1 MKQRRRPERIELGIE
16 ELESILDRA
25 APSFAAEDLTK
36 LRAAVNTLGFL
47 TQELEAKGASI
58 QRLRNWLFGAKTETT
73 RRVLGDKARPGG
85 GRRGRGK
92 QRRKRKG
99 HGRNGSAAYQ
109 GAEHVRVAHGSL
121 RHKDACPDC
130 AKGKVYAQSAPAV
143 LVRVQGM
150 APLRATVYELDRL
163 RCHLCGKVFTAES
176 PAGVGTQKY
185 DETAASMVGLLK
197 YGAGLPFHRLQQLE
211 QDLGIPLPAAT
222 QWEVVERAAGLL
234 RPAYEEL
241 ILQAAQGELLHNDD
255 TTMKILDFTDEARA
269 EALPGAGAEARTGIF
284 TSGIVSVTGDRRIA
298 LFATGPKHAGENLAA
313 VLAHRAAERSPPI
326 QMCDALSR
334 NTAGEF
340 ETIVANCLAHARRRY
355 VEVATSFPDECRQ
368 VLETLREVYR
378 TDARARAEGL
388 SPDER
393 LRLHQAESSLRME
406 QLEEWLAEQIEQHK
420 VEPNSG
426 LGEAIG
432 YMRKHWKELTLF
444 LRVPGAPLD
453 NNICERGLKKAILH
467 RKNALFYK
475 TENGARVGDIF
486 MSLIHTAELCETN
499 PFDYLTALQRHAGAV
514 ERDPAAWMPWNYTEA
529 LARLATDADLPS

>member
-1 MKQRRRPERIELGIE
+1 MTKRRRPKRIELGIE
-16 ELESILDRA
+16 ELTQIVDRA
-25 APSFAAEDLTK
+25 AQSPLSPEELAK
-36 LRAAVNTLGFL
+36 LRAAVDTLGFL

-73 RRVLGDKARPGG
+73 RSVLGDKVRPGG
-85 GRRGRGK
+85 GRQG
-92 QRRKRKG
+92 QRKRKKRKG
-99 HGRNGSAAYQ
+99 HGRNGAAAYR
-109 GAEHVRVAHGSL
+109 GAEHVQVAHGSL

-130 AKGKVYAQSAPAV
+130 AKGKVYTQSAPAV

-150 APLRATVYELDRL
+150 APLRATVYEMDRL
-163 RCHLCGKVFTAES
+163 RCHLCGKVFTAEP
-176 PAGVGTQKY
+176 PAGVGTEKY

-197 YGAGLPFHRLQQLE
+197 YGAGLPFYRLQQLE

-222 QWEVVERAAGLL
+222 QWAVVERAAGLL
-234 RPAYEEL
+234 GPAYEEL
-241 ILQAAQGELLHNDD
+241 IHQAAQGELLHNDD

-269 EALPGAGAEARTGIF
+269 EALPGDGAETRTGIF

-334 NTAGEF
+334 NTTGEF

-355 VEVATSFPDECRQ
+355 VDVATSFPDECRH

-378 TDARARAEGL
+378 TDARAVGL
-388 SPDER
+388 SPEER
-393 LRLHQAESSLRME
+393 LRLHQEESGPRMTKLKKWLR
-406 QLEEWLAEQIEQHK
+406 EQIDQHL

-432 YMRKHWKELTLF
+432 YMRKHWEELTLF
-444 LRVPGAPLD
+444 LRSAGAPLD
-453 NNICERGLKKAILH
+453 NNLCERALKKAILH

-486 MSLIHTAELCETN
+486 MSLIHTAELCEAN
-499 PFDYLTALQRHAGAV
+499 PFDYLVALQRHTDAV
-514 ERDPAAWMPWNYTEA
+514 ERDPTAWMPWNYTEA
-529 LARLATDADLPS
+529 LACLATDADLPA

>member
-1 MKQRRRPERIELGIE
+1 MKRRRPERIELGIE
-16 ELESILDRA
+16 ELTQILDRA
-25 APSFAAEDLTK
+25 APSLTTEDLAK
-36 LRAAVNTLGFL
+36 LRAAVDTLGFL
-47 TQELEAKGASI
+47 TQELEAKGASV
-58 QRLRNWLFGAKTETT
+58 QRLRHLLFGAKTETT

-85 GRRGRGK
+85 GPRGRSK
-92 QRRKRKG
+92 KRKPRKG
-99 HGRNGSAAYQ
+99 HGRNGAAAYR
-109 GAEHVRVAHGSL
+109 GAERVRVSHASL
-121 RHKDACPDC
+121 GPGGACPDC

-143 LVRVQGM
+143 LVRVKGM

-163 RCHLCGKVFTAES
+163 RCHLCGKVFTAET

-185 DETAASMVGLLK
+185 DETAASMIGLLK
-197 YGAGLPFHRLQQLE
+197 YGAGLPFHRLAQLE

-234 RPAYEEL
+234 GRAYEEL
-241 ILQAAQGELLHNDD
+241 IRQAAQGEVIHNDD

-269 EALPGAGAEARTGIF
+269 EALPGAGADARTGIF

-340 ETIVANCLAHARRRY
+340 EAIVANCIAHARRRY
-355 VEVATSFPDECRQ
+355 VDVATSFPDECRY
-368 VLETLREVYR
+368 VLETLGEVYR
-378 TDARARAEGL
+378 TDARARAEKL

-393 LRLHQAESSLRME
+393 LRLHQAESGPRME
-406 QLEEWLAEQIEQHK
+406 QLEAWLREQIEERK
-420 VEPNSG
+420 IEPNSG

-432 YMRKHWKELTLF
+432 YMRKHWEKLSLF
-444 LRVPGAPLD
+444 LRVPGVPLD
-453 NNICERGLKKAILH
+453 NNICERVLKKAILH
-467 RKNALFYK
+467 RKNAMFYK

-486 MSLIHTAELCETN
+486 MTLIHTAELCQAN
-499 PFDYLTALQRHAGAV
+499 PFDYLVALQRHPDAV

-529 LARLATDADLPS
+529 LTCLATDADLPS